1 MTIFSVSTRSSVL
14 GLILEPNAVFKYNGA
29 SSYSMTVVVFAP
41 HPDDEVLGTGG
52 MLAKAAADG
61 ERTIVIVFSTGT
73 GSHPLHK
80 EHVIIK
86 KRKVETAEAHAII
99 NVSESIFLD
108 LEDGVLKE
116 QIIDKEIIPH
126 LYEIVKKEKNLRIF
140 MPAIDDM
147 HKDHRAVAHA
157 VIQMHVQYAMKCP
170 VYTYTIWNPL
180 AIFRREKP
188 RLVVDISATH
198 VKKVEAYKA
207 YKSQWVS
214 MYQLVPIV
222 TIRSFFAGMRYG
234 YRWAEVYLQVR

>member
-1 MTIFSVSTRSSVL
+1 
-14 GLILEPNAVFKYNGA
+14 
-29 SSYSMTVVVFAP
+29 MTVIVFAP

-52 MLAKAAADG
+52 LLAKAHAEG

-80 EHVIIK
+80 KNLIIRR
-86 KRKVETAEAHAII
+86 RKAETAEAHAII
-99 NVSESIFLD
+99 GVSESVFLD

-116 QIIDKEIIPH
+116 HIIEQEIIPK
-126 LYEIVKKEKNLRIF
+126 LYDIVKKEKNVRLF

-147 HKDHRAVAHA
+147 HTDHRAVAHA

-180 AIFRREKP
+180 AIFRRSKP
-188 RLVVDISATH
+188 RLVVDISESHA
-198 VKKVEAYKA
+198 KKVEAYKA
-207 YKSQWVS
+207 YKSQWIS

-222 TIRSFFAGMRYG
+222 TVRSFFSGMRYG
-234 YRWAEVYLQVR
+234 CRWAEVYLQVR